1 VGSVKDIPELQVC
14 TCIYLQYEG
23 WCGVISDVVGQL
35 VTNIS
40 LSWLSIIECMTI
52 EHMVVAIDHVKLVIM
67 SKVLLILASYMHS
80 VPYFPLGC
88 MTFIPWGADVYR
100 YFSGVSVIDS
110 CECHLQLVTCQ
121 ARSTGLADSKIASH
135 SCA

>member
-52 EHMVVAIDHVKLVIM
+52 EHMVVAECSETGDNVQGALNISQLHAFGSLFPPGVHDL
-67 SKVLLILASYMHS
+67 Y
-80 VPYFPLGC
+80 PLGC
-88 MTFIPWGADVYR
+88 RCV
-100 YFSGVSVIDS
+100 
-110 CECHLQLVTCQ
+110 
-121 ARSTGLADSKIASH
+121 
-135 SCA
+135 